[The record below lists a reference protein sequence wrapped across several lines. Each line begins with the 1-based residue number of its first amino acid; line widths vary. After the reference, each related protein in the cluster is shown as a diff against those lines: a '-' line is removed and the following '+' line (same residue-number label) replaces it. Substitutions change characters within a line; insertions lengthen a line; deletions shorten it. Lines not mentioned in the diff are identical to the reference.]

1 MFFNLFIAKI
11 DGSYCEYLRKYDN
24 KVPFNMMAK
33 QNRPF
38 LGILFTIHNVEYF
51 APLSSSKEKHLKM
64 HNTLDFVKIANGKL
78 GAINFNNMVPVTKN
92 NYQIID
98 LNKKTL
104 NKQDNQYQELLKDQ
118 LSWLNKN
125 YIQIIYKADNLYALY
140 LANLL
145 PENIKKRC
153 CNFKL
158 LEEKCT
164 EYRNLPM

>member
-1 MFFNLFIAKI
+1 
-11 DGSYCEYLRKYDN
+11 
-24 KVPFNMMAK
+24 
-33 QNRPF
+33 
-38 LGILFTIHNVEYF
+38 
-51 APLSSSKEKHLKM
+51 M

-164 EYRNLPM
+164 AYKNLPM